1 MSKAVTTE
9 DVARLSL
16 PPMEPK
22 DLGGTF
28 SLKGFDLESPK
39 ELAEFLKSD
48 KGKALSTYIADQLKK
63 QDPPIEA
70 TRDNIIA
77 VMQIEQERQQ
87 QKRTEL
93 GGKDPKVL
101 HDVTWSH
108 VDKTADRLVAEASKP
123 AAAPAAA
130 GTGINTNDPRHYGTG
145 AAGVSR
151 VEAALK
157 GAGV

>member
-1 MSKAVTTE
+1 MSKVVATE

-87 QKRTEL
+87 QKRAEL

-101 HDVTWSH
+101 HDVSWKH
-108 VDKTADRLVAEASKP
+108 VEATSERLLAEANRPAPATTP
-123 AAAPAAA
+123 AAAPA
-130 GTGINTNDPRHYGTG
+130 
-145 AAGVSR
+145 
-151 VEAALK
+151 VERGNILDVIHRRARAP
-157 GAGV
+157 GEV

>member
-108 VDKTADRLVAEASKP
+108 VDKTADRLVAEANKP
-123 AAAPAAA
+123 AAAPQSTADQLRA
-130 GTGINTNDPRHYGTG
+130 GTVFTG
-145 AAGVSR
+145 ALDRREREAG
-151 VEAALK
+151 LK
-157 GAGV
+157 Q